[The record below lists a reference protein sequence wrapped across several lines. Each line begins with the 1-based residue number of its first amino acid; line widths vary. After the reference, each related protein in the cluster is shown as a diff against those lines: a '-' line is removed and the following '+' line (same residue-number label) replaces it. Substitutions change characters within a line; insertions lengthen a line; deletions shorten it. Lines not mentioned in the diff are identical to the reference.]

1 MHSLYSP
8 VLAALVSLAPV
19 VQAQPDLI
27 IRDVVIVSPE
37 SPHDGERADI
47 AIIDGRISEIGPNL
61 SGHGRQELDGDGGYL
76 VPGLIDAHVH
86 LYHATGLR
94 AGLAA
99 DYESLRAG
107 FMSQQPRSFLY
118 YGYTSV
124 VELNAIASANARFEA
139 SPVHPRLFHCGQGV
153 VLPDGF
159 MSLEFGPDEFAA
171 SFPNY
176 LHDPE
181 GSNYLPDGADPAAHT
196 PDAVLDA
203 IEADGGRC
211 VKLYY
216 EEALWWPGGPPPFAL
231 PSVDALTAVHEAAAA
246 RSMPVFLHATTPDG
260 FTAGLEA
267 GLDAFAHGL
276 WEWPEEGFAATGPSE
291 ATQALSDRLAGSG
304 AYLQP
309 TFRTLR
315 NTQSL
320 FHPESLL
327 DPAWETV
334 VGADYLAY
342 LTTDAQR
349 QRDQFLGRF
358 RSLLP
363 DGTTDADMPALQD
376 NFNARYRALIG
387 DYYRQGGKLSFG
399 TDTAVG
405 GFGWA
410 SPPGLA
416 GYWEMLDWS
425 EAGIAPHDILAA
437 ATVVNARL
445 LGLQDEL
452 GRIDRGLRADLILL
466 RSDPRVDISAMSDI
480 RTVILDGSALDR
492 DSLSARARP

>member
-61 SGHGRQELDGDGGYL
+61 SGHGRQELDGEGGYL

-181 GSNYLPDGADPAAHT
+181 GSNSSPMGRT
-196 PDAVLDA
+196 PRRIPLTLCWTRSRQMAV
-203 IEADGGRC
+203 
-211 VKLYY
+211 
-216 EEALWWPGGPPPFAL
+216 
-231 PSVDALTAVHEAAAA
+231 AV
-246 RSMPVFLHATTPDG
+246 
-260 FTAGLEA
+260 
-267 GLDAFAHGL
+267 
-276 WEWPEEGFAATGPSE
+276 
-291 ATQALSDRLAGSG
+291 
-304 AYLQP
+304 
-309 TFRTLR
+309 
-315 NTQSL
+315 
-320 FHPESLL
+320 
-327 DPAWETV
+327 
-334 VGADYLAY
+334 
-342 LTTDAQR
+342 
-349 QRDQFLGRF
+349 
-358 RSLLP
+358 
-363 DGTTDADMPALQD
+363 
-376 NFNARYRALIG
+376 
-387 DYYRQGGKLSFG
+387 
-399 TDTAVG
+399 
-405 GFGWA
+405 
-410 SPPGLA
+410 
-416 GYWEMLDWS
+416 
-425 EAGIAPHDILAA
+425 
-437 ATVVNARL
+437 
-445 LGLQDEL
+445 
-452 GRIDRGLRADLILL
+452 
-466 RSDPRVDISAMSDI
+466 
-480 RTVILDGSALDR
+480 
-492 DSLSARARP
+492 